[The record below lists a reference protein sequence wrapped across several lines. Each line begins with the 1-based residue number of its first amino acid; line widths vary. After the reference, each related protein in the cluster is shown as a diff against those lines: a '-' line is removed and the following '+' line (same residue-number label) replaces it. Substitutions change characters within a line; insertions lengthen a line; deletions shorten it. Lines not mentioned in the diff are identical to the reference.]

1 MNARPGI
8 EVSGRRIVGNYLRD
22 SLKQTGRR
30 MRKNWPGYL
39 FLLPFMLLF
48 LTFVVLPVGIS
59 IYYSFTYYNVLN
71 PPEFI
76 GLKNYMDL
84 FMHDDVFMTA
94 VRNTFV
100 FAVITGPVGYLASLL
115 FAWFINELPRRL
127 RAVMVTVFYAPS
139 ISGAVYLVWSLLFSG
154 DSYGYVNSLLISL
167 GIISDP
173 IQWLTDPEYMGAI
186 VILVTIW
193 MSLGAGFLSFV
204 AGFQGLD
211 SSLVEAGMIDGISN
225 RWQELWF
232 ITLPAMRPQMMFGA
246 VMSITSAFTIGD
258 QVTALCGFPSTDYA
272 AHTIL
277 NHLQDYGTTR
287 YEMGYASAIATVL
300 FLAML
305 VTNQL
310 IQLLLR
316 RVGK

>member
-1 MNARPGI
+1 MNVRPGI

-76 GLKNYMDL
+76 GLKNYLDL

-300 FLAML
+300 FLTML